1 VFLLQAVLVLL
12 LAVGVKSQA
21 WDVVLLVRVLVMVAM
36 VVVVVKVVVEG
47 LVGIQA
53 ESIRDFRGLL
63 LAQGGPR
70 LILLMVL
77 LVLHALLGLQ
87 GQVLLERER

>member
-1 VFLLQAVLVLL
+1 MFLLQAVLVLL

-21 WDVVLLVRVLVMVAM
+21 WDVVLLVRVLLMVAM
-36 VVVVVKVVVEG
+36 VVVVGKVVVEG

-63 LAQGGPR
+63 LAQGGPC
-70 LILLMVL
+70 LILLV
-77 LVLHALLGLQ
+77 VLHALLGLQ